1 MEGGD
6 KMKTKEFREV
16 RRKAMTGE
24 NNPRWN
30 GGNSEYPN
38 HIEFKKARII
48 VLKNTKGKCEICGEP
63 AKMVH
68 HLDGD
73 KSNHNID
80 NLIALC
86 WGCHEP
92 LHSDDNGKSI
102 KGRPTKYG
110 GIYGMPLRKIAN
122 IFGVVPSTIHYWI
135 KSPEK
140 RKWLEGKLKELKE
153 GK

>member
-1 MEGGD
+1 
-6 KMKTKEFREV
+6 MKTKKFREA
-16 RRKAMTGE
+16 RRKAMMGE

-38 HIEFKKARII
+38 HAEFKRARIV
-48 VLKNTKGKCEICGEP
+48 VLKNTKGKCEVCGEP

-68 HLDGD
+68 HIDGD
-73 KSNHNID
+73 KGNHSID

-92 LHSDDNGKSI
+92 LHNDDNGRSI

-110 GIYGMPLRKIAN
+110 SIYGMPLREIAN
-122 IFGVVPSTIHYWI
+122 IFGVVPSTIHCWN
-135 KSPEK
+135 KDPEK
-140 RKWLEGKLKELKE
+140 REWLEKKLKYETKE
-153 GK
+153 VK